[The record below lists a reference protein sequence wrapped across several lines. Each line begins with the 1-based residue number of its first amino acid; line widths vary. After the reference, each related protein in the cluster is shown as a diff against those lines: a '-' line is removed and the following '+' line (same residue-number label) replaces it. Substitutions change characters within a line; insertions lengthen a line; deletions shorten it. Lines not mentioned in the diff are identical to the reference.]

1 MIQFLFD
8 NEEEIPNIFINRN
21 KYTPKIVQ
29 LPFEQTLKRKIVI
42 REINGNP
49 QFVRVYVKGA
59 PEFIIPMC
67 TKTLDKS
74 VQPKNLLRGDHQ

>member
-29 LPFEQTLKRKIVI
+29 LPFEQNLKRKIVI

-49 QFVRVYVKGA
+49 QFVRVYVKVA

-67 TKTLDKS
+67 TKTLDKN
-74 VQPKNLLRGDHQ
+74 V

>member
-29 LPFEQTLKRKIVI
+29 LPFE
-42 REINGNP
+42 
-49 QFVRVYVKGA
+49 
-59 PEFIIPMC
+59 
-67 TKTLDKS
+67 
-74 VQPKNLLRGDHQ
+74 

>member
-29 LPFEQTLKRKIVI
+29 LPFEQNLKRKIVI

-67 TKTLDKS
+67 TKTLDMS